1 MYVENLDDKKSKGT
15 HWVSFFIDRNTAVD
29 VDSFGNEY
37 IPQEVLNKIKYKSI
51 TLNTF
56 RIQDNES
63 IMCGFYCIAFIE
75 YMLAGKTLLEIIPSF
90 FLRMT
95 IKRMTW
101 WYISIWKINMIE
113 EASLEFWLRKIGETR
128 NYLLEE
134 IKHNYLMSEKYKKT
148 CKYLNYVENVLILA
162 SAVTGCVSI
171 SAFAS
176 IVAIPACVTNKNK
189 NFCNHCRNQKV

>member
-1 MYVENLDDKKSKGT
+1 
-15 HWVSFFIDRNTAVD
+15 
-29 VDSFGNEY
+29 
-37 IPQEVLNKIKYKSI
+37 
-51 TLNTF
+51 
-56 RIQDNES
+56 
-63 IMCGFYCIAFIE
+63 
-75 YMLAGKTLLEIIPSF
+75 
-90 FLRMT
+90 
-95 IKRMTW
+95 MTW

-171 SAFAS
+171 SPFAS